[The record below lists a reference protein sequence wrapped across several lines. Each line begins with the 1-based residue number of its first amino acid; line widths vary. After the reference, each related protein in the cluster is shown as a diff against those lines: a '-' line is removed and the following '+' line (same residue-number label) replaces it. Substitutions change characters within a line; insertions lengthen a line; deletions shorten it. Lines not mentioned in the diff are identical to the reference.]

1 MEYRIA
7 IAQQLARLLRS
18 IRKQKH
24 LTQQQLGE
32 RLGLSQRMVAKL
44 EASPEKASFERVLQA
59 LGALE
64 TDLVLKERKAPAS
77 PANRNDSMKD
87 SEDDAW

>member
-7 IAQQLARLLRS
+7 IAQQLGGLLKS
-18 IRKQKH
+18 IRKKNQ

-44 EASPEKASFERVLQA
+44 EAYPEKASFERVLHA
-59 LGALE
+59 LSALE
-64 TDLVLKERKAPAS
+64 IDLVLKERKTPTPPTS
-77 PANRNDSMKD
+77 RNDSMKN
-87 SEDDAW
+87 SEGDAW

>member
-7 IAQQLARLLRS
+7 IAQQLAGLLRS
-18 IRKQKH
+18 IRKENQ

-59 LGALE
+59 LSALE
-64 TDLVLKERKAPAS
+64 TDVVLKERKTPAS
-77 PANRNDSMKD
+77 PSHRNDSMKN

>member
-7 IAQQLARLLRS
+7 IAQQLGGLLKS
-18 IRKQKH
+18 TRKKNQ

-44 EASPEKASFERVLQA
+44 EAHPEKASFERVLQA
-59 LGALE
+59 LSALE
-64 TDLVLKERKAPAS
+64 IDIVLKERKTPTS
-77 PANRNDSMKD
+77 PSSRNDSTKE

>member
-7 IAQQLARLLRS
+7 IAQQLRGLLKS
-18 IRKQKH
+18 IRKKNR

-44 EASPEKASFERVLQA
+44 EARPEKASFERVLQA
-59 LGALE
+59 LSALE
-64 TDLVLKERKAPAS
+64 IDLLLKQRETS
-77 PANRNDSMKD
+77 TSSSGRNGFLKN
-87 SEDDAW
+87 SEGDTW